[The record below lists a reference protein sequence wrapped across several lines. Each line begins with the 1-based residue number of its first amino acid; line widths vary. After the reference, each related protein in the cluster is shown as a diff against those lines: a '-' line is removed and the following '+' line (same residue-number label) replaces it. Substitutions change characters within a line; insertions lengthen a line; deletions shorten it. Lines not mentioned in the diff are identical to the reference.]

1 MSKPNKWKVIG
12 NIKKII
18 KKQDDMDRSMKYP
31 YISIHNYKTRFT
43 DFIKIPN
50 NISRDEDSL
59 HTWLSIKYKLS
70 HIQYMEC
77 KGISMDD
84 VTDFRKAI
92 NDDTSYIS
100 NRGSEDCLVCQ
111 NHMHGDEYNAD
122 AERESRKRNG
132 IQCATDCED

>member
-1 MSKPNKWKVIG
+1 MSKPTKWKVIG

-18 KKQDDMDRSMKYP
+18 KKQDDMDRSIKYP
-31 YISIHNYKTRFT
+31 YMSIHNYKTGFT

-84 VTDFRKAI
+84 VTDFRKAL
-92 NDDTSYIS
+92 N
-100 NRGSEDCLVCQ
+100 NNE
-111 NHMHGDEYNAD
+111 EYNVD
-122 AERESRKRNG
+122 AERESTTRNG
-132 IQCATDCED
+132 IQCATDCEE